1 MEFDR
6 ERKLRLDV
14 VGHAVCAGADGL
26 RRRDQR
32 PRVAEQRPPRVGQP
46 RGLGR
51 TVEQREPQRRLQR
64 LNRLT
69 DRRLH
74 PAEFPCRSGK
84 APASATATRTRIW
97 SRVSG
102 SIIWPCS
109 VMYQRCRYHDYH
121 NFADCHDA

>member
-32 PRVAEQRPPRVGQP
+32 PRVAEQRPPRIGQP

-64 LNRLT
+64 LNCLT

-84 APASATATRTRIW
+84 AP
-97 SRVSG
+97 RVG
-102 SIIWPCS
+102 DGDEDAHLVEGERVDHWPCS
-109 VMYQRCRYHDYH
+109 VMYQRYRS
-121 NFADCHDA
+121 